1 MHSLETNLDTSST
14 PASGPS
20 FVKASIGFLTSTTVV
35 STVMVLLG
43 SL

>member
-1 MHSLETNLDTSST
+1 
-14 PASGPS
+14 
-20 FVKASIGFLTSTTVV
+20 VKASIGFLTSTTVV